1 MECSV
6 FNRRRVF
13 SFAAAST
20 PVAPRRP
27 GAPGHGIANGLA
39 PLLSSDHT
47 GPANRECLQIR
58 TSHGAPTSASIP
70 PCNNP
75 YGPGRGPS
83 PIESTAF
90 PYDEHTAKDTPPSRC
105 LDGRRRSRR
114 RPPPHARPM
123 PSRAQEASP
132 RFTTSVESSRSF
144 GPPRLPANLRNGKPP
159 NRSRVRLSP
168 SSGTLQEAESTC
180 GFPSPS
186 PRGDCAR
193 SPTSTVSIWW
203 SRGSRPRRRRAIR
216 RRSAS
221 RRICEAPLLV
231 RSRDRP

>member
-144 GPPRLPANLRNGKPP
+144 GPPRLPANLRQTG
-159 NRSRVRLSP
+159 NRSIAL
-168 SSGTLQEAESTC
+168 ESTC
-180 GFPSPS
+180 PHR
-186 PRGDCAR
+186 RGLFR
-193 SPTSTVSIWW
+193 KLS
-203 SRGSRPRRRRAIR
+203 RRA
-216 RRSAS
+216 AS
-221 RRICEAPLLV
+221 RLLRPAV
-231 RSRDRP
+231 TVHGRPHRSLYLAGA